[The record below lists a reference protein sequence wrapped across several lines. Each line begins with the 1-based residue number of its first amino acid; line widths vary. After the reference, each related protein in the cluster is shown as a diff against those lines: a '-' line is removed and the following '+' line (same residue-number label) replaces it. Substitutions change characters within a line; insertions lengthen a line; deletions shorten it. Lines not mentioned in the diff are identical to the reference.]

1 MGQEAIDRWTHRTQ
15 LPVRL
20 LLTEEGIIVRT
31 SVRGFS
37 LSEVATEVAVSG
49 HFLTLRPRRASF
61 VGLPAPVVGM
71 LRGFLPLPP
80 LPRGTRLTKVDH
92 EDGKVTAWFE
102 LDDIDEPLSPAI
114 ARRLRPRL
122 LPRLR
127 F

>member
-1 MGQEAIDRWTHRTQ
+1 M
-15 LPVRL
+15 
-20 LLTEEGIIVRT
+20 LLTKEGINVKT

-37 LSEVATEVAVSG
+37 ISEVATEVAVSG
-49 HFLTLRPRRASF
+49 HFLTLRPKRASI

-80 LPRGTRLTKVDH
+80 LPRGARLSKVDH
-92 EDGKVTAWFE
+92 ETEKVTAWFA
-102 LDDIDEPLSPAI
+102 LDDIDQPLTPAI
-114 ARRLRPRL
+114 ARRLRPSL